1 MLDQFIRSL
10 NPAQVSELESL
21 RVAAE
26 SGQGSPK
33 EIKQKFVNLVQ
44 RVNETT
50 NLQFSVGTLVKSF
63 NEFFTTGSTT
73 SGRSDKDL
81 ISELPYPLGLR
92 LKLLLQENEL
102 RERDEPSPQFGFS
115 ICALHG
121 LLLRFIA
128 TVFIQI
134 YVIET
139 GGKNLKVNTQIT
151 EALRSPTDGTWLDL
165 AGSLN
170 KLLQRLESHSVYEG
184 LLSILDGKVSVGKK
198 NQKFKAVSQE
208 LINFRNRLLH
218 GEEITSDDLDISR
231 DKIFALARAFQVLCD
246 YRLVAFNDSD
256 TFILA
261 GEYPTK
267 LRDSQWSCPDDD
279 GTYLFVSES
288 QSIPLY
294 PLLSFRDELDGEK
307 VSELFFLNSIGDSV
321 PSYIAFRYM
330 GSHGLDGQKL
340 GTYDSFQK
348 FMAKIPAPPQ
358 PRNPIIDFS
367 TFAMDSARMFVGRDE
382 VLSELGEFLEARD
395 TPYGILKAYA
405 GMGKTAFLA
414 NLYNHRNTKDF
425 IPLKINQKIIWA
437 FHFCAHFADRDQPV
451 ACFRSIIGQVGLQLK
466 LNPADYFDDD
476 IKKFREERLPEFFY
490 RASKALT
497 DDEQLVVVIDAL
509 DESDLDSDETISKFL
524 PDFLPPGIRFIVSF
538 RVDDTGE
545 NPVVED
551 SLGHLSDENQYQFKT
566 ANPLDGLTRE
576 DVVAFLEKLSADG
589 KVQDQTA
596 EKIWLTA
603 NTSQRGAD
611 PFFLRFVAQSIRDGR
626 SDLRR
631 PETLPASLEDAF
643 DEFWL
648 QLPDENNFLLHRI
661 LLTLALMFDL
671 GDDEFFA
678 DYFNH
683 HEVLSGRML
692 YPVDI
697 AMARVRAGK
706 LLRYSGDRYGLFHDR
721 FRKFLIGDS
730 EGG

>member
-10 NPAQVSELESL
+10 NPAQVLELESL
-21 RVAAE
+21 RVSAE

-50 NLQFSVGTLVKSF
+50 NLQFPIGTLVKSF
-63 NEFFTTGSTT
+63 NEFFTTGSTI

-81 ISELPYPLGLR
+81 VSELPYPLGLR
-92 LKLLLQENEL
+92 FKLLLQENDL
-102 RERDEPSPQFGFS
+102 REREEPTPQFGFS

-134 YVIET
+134 YVTET
-139 GGKNLKVNTQIT
+139 GGKNPKVNAQIT

-165 AGSLN
+165 AGSLT
-170 KLLQRLESHSVYEG
+170 KLIQRLESYSVYEG
-184 LLSILDGKVSVGKK
+184 LISILDGKVSVGKK
-198 NQKFKAVSQE
+198 NQKLKAVSQE

-218 GEEITSDDLDISR
+218 GEQITPDDLDISR
-231 DKIFALARAFQVLCD
+231 DKILALARSFQVLCD

-261 GEYPTK
+261 GEYPAK
-267 LRDSQWSCPDDD
+267 LEYSQWSCPDDD
-279 GTYLFVSES
+279 GVFLFINES

-348 FMAKIPAPPQ
+348 FMARIPAPPQ

-367 TFAMDSARMFVGRDE
+367 TFAMDSALMFVGRDD
-382 VLSELGEFLEARD
+382 VLLELGKFLEASD

-414 NLYNHRNTKDF
+414 NLYNHRNIKDF
-425 IPLKINQKIIWA
+425 IPLKTNQKIIWA
-437 FHFCAHFADRDQPV
+437 FHFCAHFEFRDRPEV
-451 ACFRSIIGQVGLQLK
+451 CFRSIIGQVGLQLK
-466 LNPADYFDDD
+466 INPADYFDDD
-476 IKKFREERLPEFFY
+476 IKRFREERLPEFFY
-490 RASKALT
+490 RASKALA
-497 DDEQLVVVIDAL
+497 DNEQLVVVIDAL
-509 DESDLDSDETISKFL
+509 DESVLDDDESISKFL
-524 PDFLPPGIRFIVSF
+524 PDFLPPGIRFIISF
-538 RVDDTGE
+538 RVDNTTT
-545 NPVVED
+545 NPVVEE
-551 SLGHLSDENQYQFKT
+551 SLAHLSEGNQYQFKS

-576 DVVAFLEKLSADG
+576 DVVTFLRKLSTDET
-589 KVQDQTA
+589 VPDQTT
-596 EKIWLTA
+596 EHVWLTA

-643 DEFWL
+643 DEIWL

-683 HEVLSGRML
+683 HEVLPGRVL
-692 YPVDI
+692 YPIDI
-697 AMARVRAGK
+697 AMIRVQAGK
-706 LLRYSGDRYGLFHDR
+706 LLRYDGERYGLFHDR
-721 FRKFLIGDS
+721 FRAFLVGDV
-730 EGG
+730 